1 MNTLTLKEGLL
12 RMLDGEKITIMVPQ
26 DLSTTWMEDLIEF
39 RKIGAFCVRTE
50 ELQGGPAESGKQKE
64 AYPDNDGGSYTMEHG
79 KVEKVTGQEKQKKPM
94 VDTGKIKALA
104 DAGWSA
110 QKIAEEMGL
119 SAPTIRRYLK
129 EAES

>member
-1 MNTLTLKEGLL
+1 MNTLTLREGIL
-12 RMLDGEKITIMVPQ
+12 RSLDGAKVTVMVPA
-26 DLSTTWMEDLIEF
+26 DISTMTMEDLADM
-39 RKIGAFCVRTE
+39 KDLGAYCVYTE
-50 ELQGGPAESGKQKE
+50 ELSGTKKPEKQKE

-79 KVEKVTGQEKQKKPM
+79 KVEKEPEPEKQKKPK

-129 EAES
+129 ETEA